1 MRTQL
6 TQAELKRR
14 IHYDPETGV
23 LTRRISFRRSHPVGS
38 IVGAHDKDGYLKAT
52 VLGVTYQCHRL
63 AWFYVHGKWP
73 IGVID
78 HIDLNKSNNRIK
90 NLRDTSKSGNEHNR
104 GVRKDNKSG
113 YKGVFWSSRERKWK
127 AAIKA
132 NGKKI
137 HLGTFPQKID
147 AVAAY
152 DMAAKRLHG
161 EFARPNLA

>member
-1 MRTQL
+1 
-6 TQAELKRR
+6 
-14 IHYDPETGV
+14 
-23 LTRRISFRRSHPVGS
+23 VGS
-38 IVGAHDKDGYLKAT
+38 IVGAHDRMAYLKAT

-137 HLGTFPQKID
+137 HLGTFLKNRCGCG
-147 AVAAY
+147 V
-152 DMAAKRLHG
+152 RHG
-161 EFARPNLA
+161 S